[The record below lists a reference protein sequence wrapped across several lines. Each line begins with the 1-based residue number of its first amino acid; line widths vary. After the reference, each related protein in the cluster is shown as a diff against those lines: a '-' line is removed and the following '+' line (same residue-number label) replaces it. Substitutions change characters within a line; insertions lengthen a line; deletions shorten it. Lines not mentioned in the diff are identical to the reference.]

1 MKPIEWCQY
10 SIFGE
15 HQERNWAEVNSQPT
29 TLDAVNK
36 HGRGFRVNFVWHRD
50 RYAHTVAVVEG
61 DHITPVLA
69 SGEGTEF
76 DDWPPSPAL
85 QDLSIEHRGDDQSVA
100 LLVGM
105 AGTSHW
111 SLSIDANRTE
121 PTLVFDVAC
130 RVTDQPRQMGSWYR
144 TMIPA
149 NTERLTAKFDDSW
162 QLALLK
168 IDQQPPFELFAT
180 DDGVTLALSEMLI
193 EPPTTVRWK
202 YVISLDD

>member
-1 MKPIEWCQY
+1 M
-10 SIFGE
+10 
-15 HQERNWAEVNSQPT
+15 NSEPT

-36 HGRGFRVNFVWHRD
+36 DGRGLRVTFVWHRD
-50 RYAHTVAVVEG
+50 RYAHTIAVVRG

-111 SLSIDANRTE
+111 SLSIEATKSE
-121 PTLVFDVAC
+121 STLVFDVAC
-130 RVTDQPRQMGSWYR
+130 RVTDKPRQMGSLYR
-144 TMIPA
+144 TMIRA
-149 NTERLTAKFDDSW
+149 DIESLTAKFNDFC
-162 QLALLK
+162 QLALLE
-168 IDQQPPFELFAT
+168 IDQQPSLELTAT
-180 DDGVTLALSEMLI
+180 DDGVALALSEI
-193 EPPTTVRWK
+193 QIDSSATIRWK
-202 YVISLDD
+202 YIVSLDR